1 MLDADLVS
9 LVLLPLGLGL
19 MGFVEP
25 CSVGSS
31 LLFVRYVEGGDAATK
46 VAQVAVFALTRALVA
61 GLLGAGAALVG
72 AVFLGFQKAGW
83 VVLGALYVALGAA
96 YLAGRAGAL
105 MRGLGPGLGRLAGGT
120 RGGRRPGGALRPEHP
135 GLRRAAARGRPGRGG
150 RGRAGGGGAGLR
162 LAGGVRAGAL
172 AAACARGAV
181 AGGTPGA

>member
-61 GLLGAGAALVG
+61 GLLGAAAAMVGAA
-72 AVFLGFQKAGW
+72 FLGFQKAGW

-120 RGGRRPGGALRPEHP
+120 RGAAALAVLWPAA
-135 GLRRAAARGRPGRGG
+135 RRALDRASAASA
-150 RGRAGGGGAGLR
+150 RAPVLIGL
-162 LAGGVRAGAL
+162 LLVGLGLWSLWFGLFHTPRA
-172 AAACARGAV
+172 
-181 AGGTPGA
+181 